1 MESTQELAD
10 SVTDFLIDKISRIMN
25 NFKDINADISAETMD
40 MTKDLP
46 LSKLFKTFIPVDYN
60 DIIKTVKD
68 TPPKSCEL
76 YPIPTDIYEKKF
88 YFNSHH

>member
-1 MESTQELAD
+1 MGTFPSSLKKVLLT
-10 SVTDFLIDKISRIMN
+10 
-25 NFKDINADISAETMD
+25 
-40 MTKDLP
+40 P
-46 LSKLFKTFIPVDYN
+46 LLNYN